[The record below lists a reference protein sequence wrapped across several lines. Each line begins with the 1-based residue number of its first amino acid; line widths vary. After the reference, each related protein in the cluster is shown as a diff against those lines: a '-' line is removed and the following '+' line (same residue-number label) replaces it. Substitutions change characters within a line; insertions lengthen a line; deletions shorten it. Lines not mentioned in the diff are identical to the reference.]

1 MMIARRLT
9 RLFAVC
15 SILLLAL
22 ACTAQQRAEPF
33 TPPEPTAAPDIAA
46 TVTARDRALP
56 QGGPEPTPVPASVS
70 QAATEFAAS
79 YASLSQEWD
88 GVHRDLDTWRQG
100 LTSCDASLVRVALR
114 GFSGDFSAVSRAAA
128 GLSRH
133 PSVRGMSD
141 QLIEAAR
148 QEEAALRRLRDTW
161 QPGESGPAPEAA
173 SSSFGNGGKGDSKGD
188 PDKDDSAANGTDAP
202 APQPGF
208 EGVAQARAN
217 ALALRQGVADQLSD
231 LQVMTGADA
240 EAQVAAFVSAFDSH
254 NSQWDRFHE
263 DYDTFRATQPSMTP
277 EGSLEG
283 LSRLVD
289 QHREL
294 VLLHRSLPSGANTR
308 YVSDV
313 LAEAVQDEDSALRRL
328 RGSFQRGGDSEGGAG
343 GDSGL
348 GLFSGLFGL
357 PPNGDKK
364 EDGENG
370 EGGGENGE
378 GGMEE
383 SPTPTPAPEG
393 NGSPEVEVSIQAGD
407 PGLFDA
413 FDEQLGLTNQARREA
428 GLALDGAVSAASA
441 GSRAAVTS
449 FTIGHDGL
457 ARSWDGFHGDYDSW
471 MAAEGGCDRAG
482 VTATIGGFAL
492 RMGEIA
498 ASARKL
504 PKAAPLRPLGELTV
518 EAAQR
523 EEEALRELRGGWSP
537 FDASVYHGL
546 DREITASGKMRR
558 QVSLG
563 ILELLDRYGI
573 SGS

>member
-1 MMIARRLT
+1 MMITRRVT

-56 QGGPEPTPVPASVS
+56 QGGPEPTPVPAIVS
-70 QAATEFAAS
+70 QAASEFAAS
-79 YASLSQEWD
+79 YASLSQDWD

-100 LTSCDASLVRVALR
+100 LTSCDASSVRVALR
-114 GFSGDFSAVSRAAA
+114 GFSGDFNAVSRAAA

-161 QPGESGPAPEAA
+161 QPGEPGPALEPEAA
-173 SSSFGNGGKGDSKGD
+173 SSSFGSNGSSGES
-188 PDKDDSAANGTDAP
+188 DKNNGAGNVVAAP
-202 APQPGF
+202 ALQPGF

-217 ALALRQGVADQLSD
+217 ALALRQSVADQLND
-231 LQVMTGADA
+231 LQDMTGVDA
-240 EAQVAAFVSAFDSH
+240 EDQVAAFATAFGALGE
-254 NSQWDRFHE
+254 QWDQFQA
-263 DYDTFRATQPSMTP
+263 DYDSFRAAQPGQTP
-277 EGSLEG
+277 EESLE
-283 LSRLVD
+283 RLNSLVG
-289 QHREL
+289 QHREI
-294 VLLHRSLPSGANTR
+294 VLAQRALPSGANTR

-313 LAEAVQDEDSALRRL
+313 LADAVQDEDSALRRL
-328 RGSFQRGGDSEGGAG
+328 RGSFQQEGEGDAG
-343 GDSGL
+343 EASS
-348 GLFSGLFGL
+348 GLFSGLSGL

-364 EDGENG
+364 ED
-370 EGGGENGE
+370 GENGE

-393 NGSPEVEVSIQAGD
+393 NGPPEVEVSIQAGD

-428 GLALDGAVSAASA
+428 GLALAGAVSAASA
-441 GSRAAVTS
+441 DSRAAVTS

-457 ARSWDGFHGDYDSW
+457 VRSWDGFHGDYDSW
-471 MAAEGGCDRAG
+471 MAAEGGCGRAE
-482 VTATIGGFAL
+482 VTAAIGGFAL

-498 ASARKL
+498 ASARQL
-504 PKAAPLRPLGELTV
+504 PKAQPLRPLGELTV

-523 EEEALRELRGGWSP
+523 EEEALRQLRANWSP
-537 FDASVYHGL
+537 FEASVYQAL
-546 DREITASGKMRR
+546 ARELTASGKMRR

>member
-1 MMIARRLT
+1 MMITRRVT

-70 QAATEFAAS
+70 QAASEFAAS
-79 YASLSQEWD
+79 YASLSQDWD

-100 LTSCDASLVRVALR
+100 LTSCDASSVRVALR
-114 GFSGDFSAVSRAAA
+114 GFSGDFNAVSRAAA

-161 QPGESGPAPEAA
+161 QPGETGPEPGAA
-173 SSSFGNGGKGDSKGD
+173 SSSFGSNGSSGES
-188 PDKDDSAANGTDAP
+188 DKNNGAGNVVAAP
-202 APQPGF
+202 ALQPGS

-217 ALALRQGVADQLSD
+217 AMALRQSVADQLND
-231 LQVMTGADA
+231 LQDMTGVDA
-240 EAQVAAFVSAFDSH
+240 EDQVAAFATAFDSLH
-254 NSQWDRFHE
+254 SQWDQFHE

-283 LSRLVD
+283 LNRLVD

-294 VLLHRSLPSGANTR
+294 VLLHRALPSGANTR

-313 LAEAVQDEDSALRRL
+313 LAIAAQDEDSALRRL
-328 RGSFQRGGDSEGGAG
+328 RGSFQQEGEGDAEQAS
-343 GDSGL
+343 S

-364 EDGENG
+364 VD
-370 EGGGENGE
+370 GENGE

-393 NGSPEVEVSIQAGD
+393 NGPPEVEVSIQAGD

-428 GLALDGAVSAASA
+428 GLALAGAVSAASA
-441 GSRAAVTS
+441 DSRAAVTS

-457 ARSWDGFHGDYDSW
+457 VRSWDGFHSDYDSW
-471 MAAEGGCDRAG
+471 MTAEGGCDRAE
-482 VTATIGGFAL
+482 VTAAIGGFAL

-498 ASARKL
+498 ASARQL
-504 PKAAPLRPLGELTV
+504 PKAQPLRPLGELTV
-518 EAAQR
+518 EAAHR
-523 EEEALRELRGGWSP
+523 EEEALRQLRANWSP
-537 FDASVYHGL
+537 FEASVYQAL
-546 DREITASGKMRR
+546 DRELTASGKMRR

>member
-1 MMIARRLT
+1 MMTTKRLT
-9 RLFAVC
+9 GLLALGF
-15 SILLLAL
+15 ILLLAL

-70 QAATEFAAS
+70 QAASEFAAS
-79 YASLSQEWD
+79 YASLSQDWD

-100 LTSCDASLVRVALR
+100 LTSCDASSVRVALR

-161 QPGESGPAPEAA
+161 QPGESGPAPESV
-173 SSSFGNGGKGDSKGD
+173 SSSFGNGDSKGD
-188 PDKDDSAANGTDAP
+188 PDKDDAANGTASP
-202 APQPGF
+202 ALQPGF

-217 ALALRQGVADQLSD
+217 ALSLRQGVADQLSD

-240 EAQVAAFVSAFDSH
+240 EDQVAAFATAFGALGE
-254 NSQWDRFHE
+254 QWDQFQA
-263 DYDTFRATQPSMTP
+263 DYDSFRAAQPGQTP
-277 EGSLEG
+277 EESLE
-283 LSRLVD
+283 RLNSLVG
-289 QHREL
+289 QHREI
-294 VLLHRSLPSGANTR
+294 VLAQRALPPGANTR

-313 LAEAVQDEDSALRRL
+313 LAIAAQDEDSALRRL
-328 RGSFQRGGDSEGGAG
+328 RGSFQQDGEGDPEEAS
-343 GDSGL
+343 S
-348 GLFSGLFGL
+348 GLFSGPFGL

-364 EDGENG
+364 ED
-370 EGGGENGE
+370 GENGE

-393 NGSPEVEVSIQAGD
+393 NGPPEVEVSIQAGD

-428 GLALDGAVSAASA
+428 GLALAGAVSAASA
-441 GSRAAVTS
+441 DSRAAVTS

-457 ARSWDGFHGDYDSW
+457 VRSWDGFHGDYDSW
-471 MAAEGGCDRAG
+471 MATEGGCDRAE
-482 VTATIGGFAL
+482 VTAAIGGFAL

-498 ASARKL
+498 ASARQL

-537 FDASVYHGL
+537 FDASVYQGL

>member
-1 MMIARRLT
+1 MMITRRVT

-46 TVTARDRALP
+46 TVTARDRGLP
-56 QGGPEPTPVPASVS
+56 QGGPEATPVPAIVS
-70 QAATEFAAS
+70 QAASEFAAS
-79 YASLSQEWD
+79 YASLSQDWD

-100 LTSCDASLVRVALR
+100 LTSCDASSVRVALR
-114 GFSGDFSAVSRAAA
+114 GFSGDFSAVSRTAA

-173 SSSFGNGGKGDSKGD
+173 SPSFGNGGDGGNGGSKGDS
-188 PDKDDSAANGTDAP
+188 DKDDANGTDAP
-202 APQPGF
+202 ALQPEF

-217 ALALRQGVADQLSD
+217 ALALRQSVADQLND
-231 LQVMTGADA
+231 LQDMTGVDA
-240 EAQVAAFVSAFDSH
+240 EDQVAAFATAFGALGE
-254 NSQWDRFHE
+254 QWDQFQA
-263 DYDTFRATQPSMTP
+263 DYDSFRAAQPGQTP
-277 EGSLEG
+277 EESLE
-283 LSRLVD
+283 RLNSLVG
-289 QHREL
+289 QHREI
-294 VLLHRSLPSGANTR
+294 VLAQRALPSGANTR

-313 LAEAVQDEDSALRRL
+313 LAGAVQDEDSALRRL
-328 RGSFQRGGDSEGGAG
+328 RGSFQQEGEGDAG
-343 GDSGL
+343 EASS
-348 GLFSGLFGL
+348 GLFSGLSGL

-370 EGGGENGE
+370 EGG
-378 GGMEE
+378 MEE
-383 SPTPTPAPEG
+383 TPTPTPTPEG
-393 NGSPEVEVSIQAGD
+393 NGPPEVEVSIQAGD

-413 FDEQLGLTNQARREA
+413 FDEQLGMTNQARREA
-428 GLALDGAVSAASA
+428 GLALAGAVSAASA
-441 GSRAAVTS
+441 DSRAAVTS

-457 ARSWDGFHGDYDSW
+457 VRSWDGFHSDYDSW
-471 MAAEGGCDRAG
+471 MAAEGGCDRAE
-482 VTATIGGFAL
+482 VTAAIGGFAL

-498 ASARKL
+498 ASARQL
-504 PKAAPLRPLGELTV
+504 PRAQPLRPLGELTV

-523 EEEALRELRGGWSP
+523 EEEALRQLRANWSP
-537 FDASVYHGL
+537 FEASVYQAL
-546 DREITASGKMRR
+546 DRELTASGKMRR

>member
-1 MMIARRLT
+1 MMTTKRLT
-9 RLFAVC
+9 GLLALGF
-15 SILLLAL
+15 ILLLAV

-70 QAATEFAAS
+70 QAASEFAAS
-79 YASLSQEWD
+79 YASLSQDWE

-100 LTSCDASLVRVALR
+100 LTSCDASSVRVALR

-161 QPGESGPAPEAA
+161 RPGESGPAPESV
-173 SSSFGNGGKGDSKGD
+173 SSSFGNGDSKGD
-188 PDKDDSAANGTDAP
+188 PDKDDAANGTASP
-202 APQPGF
+202 ALQPGF

-254 NSQWDRFHE
+254 NSQWDRFQA
-263 DYDTFRATQPSMTP
+263 DYDSFRAAQPGQTP
-277 EGSLEG
+277 EESLE
-283 LSRLVD
+283 RLNSLVG
-289 QHREL
+289 QHREI
-294 VLLHRSLPSGANTR
+294 VLAQRALPPGANTR

-313 LAEAVQDEDSALRRL
+313 LAIAAQDEDSALRRL
-328 RGSFQRGGDSEGGAG
+328 RGSFQQEGEGDPEEAS
-343 GDSGL
+343 S
-348 GLFSGLFGL
+348 GLFSGPFGL

-364 EDGENG
+364 ED
-370 EGGGENGE
+370 GENGE

-428 GLALDGAVSAASA
+428 GLALAGAVSAASA
-441 GSRAAVTS
+441 DSRAAVTS

-457 ARSWDGFHGDYDSW
+457 VRSWDGFHGDYDSW
-471 MAAEGGCDRAG
+471 MATEGGCGRAE
-482 VTATIGGFAL
+482 VTAAIGGFAL

-498 ASARKL
+498 ASARQL

-523 EEEALRELRGGWSP
+523 EEEALRGLRGGWSP
-537 FDASVYHGL
+537 FDASVYQGL

>member
-1 MMIARRLT
+1 MMTTKRLT
-9 RLFAVC
+9 GLLALGF
-15 SILLLAL
+15 ILLLAL
-22 ACTAQQRAEPF
+22 ACTAQQGAEPF

-56 QGGPEPTPVPASVS
+56 QGGPEPTPVPANVS
-70 QAATEFAAS
+70 QAASEFAAS
-79 YASLSQEWD
+79 YASLSQDWE

-100 LTSCDASLVRVALR
+100 LTSCDASSVRVALR

-161 QPGESGPAPEAA
+161 RPGESGPAPESV
-173 SSSFGNGGKGDSKGD
+173 SSSFGNGDSKGD
-188 PDKDDSAANGTDAP
+188 PDKDDAANGTASP
-202 APQPGF
+202 ALQPGF

-240 EAQVAAFVSAFDSH
+240 EDQVAAFATAFGALGE
-254 NSQWDRFHE
+254 QWDQFQA
-263 DYDTFRATQPSMTP
+263 DYDSFRAAQPGQTP
-277 EGSLEG
+277 EESLE
-283 LSRLVD
+283 RLNSLVG
-289 QHREL
+289 QHREI
-294 VLLHRSLPSGANTR
+294 VLAQRALPSGANTR

-313 LAEAVQDEDSALRRL
+313 LAIAAQDEDSALRRL
-328 RGSFQRGGDSEGGAG
+328 RGSFQQDGEGGAG

-348 GLFSGLFGL
+348 GLLSGPFGL

-364 EDGENG
+364 ED
-370 EGGGENGE
+370 GENGE

-393 NGSPEVEVSIQAGD
+393 NGPPEVEVSIQAGD

-428 GLALDGAVSAASA
+428 GLALAGAVSAASA
-441 GSRAAVTS
+441 DSRAAVTS
-449 FTIGHDGL
+449 FTIGHGGL
-457 ARSWDGFHGDYDSW
+457 VRSWDGFHGDYDSW
-471 MAAEGGCDRAG
+471 MATEGGCDRAE
-482 VTATIGGFAL
+482 VTAAIGGFAL

-498 ASARKL
+498 ASARQL

-537 FDASVYHGL
+537 FDASVYQGL

>member
-1 MMIARRLT
+1 MMITRRVT

-22 ACTAQQRAEPF
+22 ACTAQQGAEPF

-56 QGGPEPTPVPASVS
+56 QGGPEATPVPASIS
-70 QAATEFAAS
+70 QAASEFAAS

-100 LTSCDASLVRVALR
+100 LTSCDASSVRVALR

-148 QEEAALRRLRDTW
+148 REEAALRWLRDTW
-161 QPGESGPAPEAA
+161 QPGETGPAPEPEAA
-173 SSSFGNGGKGDSKGD
+173 SSSFGSNGSSGES
-188 PDKDDSAANGTDAP
+188 DKDNGAGNVVAALAL
-202 APQPGF
+202 QPGS

-217 ALALRQGVADQLSD
+217 ALALRQSVADQLND
-231 LQVMTGADA
+231 LQDMTGVDA
-240 EAQVAAFVSAFDSH
+240 EDQVAAFATAFGALGE
-254 NSQWDRFHE
+254 QWDQFQA
-263 DYDTFRATQPSMTP
+263 DYDSFRAAQPGQTP
-277 EGSLEG
+277 EESLE
-283 LSRLVD
+283 RLNSLVG
-289 QHREL
+289 QHREI
-294 VLLHRSLPSGANTR
+294 VLAQRALPSGANTR

-313 LAEAVQDEDSALRRL
+313 LAGAVQDEDSALRRL
-328 RGSFQRGGDSEGGAG
+328 RGSFQQEGEGDAG
-343 GDSGL
+343 EASS
-348 GLFSGLFGL
+348 GLFSGLSGL

-370 EGGGENGE
+370 EGR
-378 GGMEE
+378 MEE

-393 NGSPEVEVSIQAGD
+393 NGPPEVEVSIQAGD

-428 GLALDGAVSAASA
+428 GLALAGAVSAASA
-441 GSRAAVTS
+441 DSRAAVTS

-457 ARSWDGFHGDYDSW
+457 VRSWDGFHSDYDSW
-471 MAAEGGCDRAG
+471 MAAEGGCNRAE
-482 VTATIGGFAL
+482 VTAAIGGFAL

-498 ASARKL
+498 ASARQL
-504 PKAAPLRPLGELTV
+504 PKAQPLRPLGELTV

-523 EEEALRELRGGWSP
+523 EEEALRQLRANWSP
-537 FDASVYHGL
+537 FEASVYQAL
-546 DREITASGKMRR
+546 ARELTASGKVRR

>member
-1 MMIARRLT
+1 MIITRRVT
-9 RLFAVC
+9 RLLAVC

-56 QGGPEPTPVPASVS
+56 PGGPEPTPVPASVS
-70 QAATEFAAS
+70 QAASEFAAS
-79 YASLSQEWD
+79 YAALSQEWD

-100 LTSCDASLVRVALR
+100 LTSCDASSVRVALR

-148 QEEAALRRLRDTW
+148 QEETALRRLRDTW

-173 SSSFGNGGKGDSKGD
+173 SSSFGNGGNGGKGDSKGD
-188 PDKDDSAANGTDAP
+188 SDKDNANGTDAP
-202 APQPGF
+202 ALQPGF

-217 ALALRQGVADQLSD
+217 ALSLRQGVADQLSD

-240 EAQVAAFVSAFDSH
+240 EAQVAAFVSAFDSL
-254 NSQWDRFHE
+254 NSQWDLFHE
-263 DYDTFRATQPSMTP
+263 DYDTFRATQPSITP

-283 LSRLVD
+283 LNRLVD

-313 LAEAVQDEDSALRRL
+313 LAGAVQDEDSALRRL
-328 RGSFQRGGDSEGGAG
+328 RGSFQQDGEGDPGEPS
-343 GDSGL
+343 
-348 GLFSGLFGL
+348 SGLFPGLSGL
-357 PPNGDKK
+357 PPNVDKK

-370 EGGGENGE
+370 EGG
-378 GGMEE
+378 MEE
-383 SPTPTPAPEG
+383 PPAPTPAPEG
-393 NGSPEVEVSIQAGD
+393 NGPPEVEVSIQAGD

-428 GLALDGAVSAASA
+428 GLALAGAVSAASA
-441 GSRAAVTS
+441 DSRAAVTS

-457 ARSWDGFHGDYDSW
+457 VRSWDGFQGDYDSW
-471 MAAEGGCDRAG
+471 MATEGGCDRAE
-482 VTATIGGFAL
+482 VTATVGGFAL

-504 PKAAPLRPLGELTV
+504 PKAAPLRRLGELTV

-537 FDASVYHGL
+537 FDASVHHGL

-558 QVSLG
+558 QVSLS
-563 ILELLDRYGI
+563 IQELLDRYGGPP
-573 SGS
+573 SP

>member
-1 MMIARRLT
+1 MMITRRVT

-56 QGGPEPTPVPASVS
+56 QGGPEPTPVPAIVS
-70 QAATEFAAS
+70 QAASEFAAS
-79 YASLSQEWD
+79 YASLSQDWD

-100 LTSCDASLVRVALR
+100 LTSCDASSVRVALR
-114 GFSGDFSAVSRAAA
+114 GFSGDFNAVSRAAA

-161 QPGESGPAPEAA
+161 QPGEPGPALEPEAA
-173 SSSFGNGGKGDSKGD
+173 SSSFGSNGSSGES
-188 PDKDDSAANGTDAP
+188 DKNNGAGNVVAAP
-202 APQPGF
+202 ALQPGF

-217 ALALRQGVADQLSD
+217 ALALRQSVADQLND
-231 LQVMTGADA
+231 LQDMTGVDA
-240 EAQVAAFVSAFDSH
+240 EDQVAAFATAFGALGE
-254 NSQWDRFHE
+254 QWDQFQA
-263 DYDTFRATQPSMTP
+263 DYDSFRAAQPGQTP
-277 EGSLEG
+277 EESLE
-283 LSRLVD
+283 RLNSLVG
-289 QHREL
+289 QHREI
-294 VLLHRSLPSGANTR
+294 VLAQRALPSGANTR

-313 LAEAVQDEDSALRRL
+313 LADAVQDEDSALRRL
-328 RGSFQRGGDSEGGAG
+328 RGSFQQDGEGDAG
-343 GDSGL
+343 EASS
-348 GLFSGLFGL
+348 GLFSGLSGL

-364 EDGENG
+364 ED
-370 EGGGENGE
+370 GENGE

-393 NGSPEVEVSIQAGD
+393 NGPPEVGVSIQAGD

-428 GLALDGAVSAASA
+428 GLALAGAVSAASA
-441 GSRAAVTS
+441 DSRAAVTS

-457 ARSWDGFHGDYDSW
+457 VRSWDGFHGDYDSW
-471 MAAEGGCDRAG
+471 MVTEGGCGRAG
-482 VTATIGGFAL
+482 VTAAIGGFAL

-498 ASARKL
+498 ASARQL
-504 PKAAPLRPLGELTV
+504 PKAQPLRPLGELTV

-523 EEEALRELRGGWSP
+523 EEEALRQLRANWSP
-537 FDASVYHGL
+537 FEASVYQAL
-546 DREITASGKMRR
+546 ARELTASGKMRR

-573 SGS
+573 SR

>member
-1 MMIARRLT
+1 MMTTKRLT
-9 RLFAVC
+9 GLLALGF
-15 SILLLAL
+15 ILLLAL
-22 ACTAQQRAEPF
+22 ACTAQQGAEPF

-70 QAATEFAAS
+70 QAASEFAAS
-79 YASLSQEWD
+79 YATLSQDWD

-100 LTSCDASLVRVALR
+100 LTSCDASSVRVALR

-161 QPGESGPAPEAA
+161 RPGQPGPASEPEAA
-173 SSSFGNGGKGDSKGD
+173 SSSFGGNGGSGES
-188 PDKDDSAANGTDAP
+188 DKDNGAGNAVAAA
-202 APQPGF
+202 ALQPGF

-217 ALALRQGVADQLSD
+217 ALSLRQGVADQLSD
-231 LQVMTGADA
+231 LQDMTGADA
-240 EAQVAAFVSAFDSH
+240 EAQVAAFVAAH
-254 NSQWDRFHE
+254 GALGEQWDQFQA
-263 DYDTFRATQPSMTP
+263 DYDSFRAAQPGQTP
-277 EGSLEG
+277 EESLK
-283 LSRLVD
+283 RLNSLVG
-289 QHREL
+289 QHREI
-294 VLLHRSLPSGANTR
+294 VLAQRALPSGANTR

-328 RGSFQRGGDSEGGAG
+328 RGSFQQGGDVEGAAG
-343 GDSGL
+343 GDSGP
-348 GLFSGLFGL
+348 GLFPGLFGL
-357 PPNGDKK
+357 PVPGDAAK
-364 EDGENG
+364 ETP
-370 EGGGENGE
+370 ENGE
-378 GGMEE
+378 GGMEA
-383 SPTPTPAPEG
+383 SPTPEPKSGGGPAAD
-393 NGSPEVEVSIQAGD
+393 VSIQAAD

-428 GLALDGAVSAASA
+428 GLALAGAVSAASA
-441 GSRAAVTS
+441 DSRAAVTS

-457 ARSWDGFHGDYDSW
+457 VRSWDGFHGDYDSW
-471 MAAEGGCDRAG
+471 MATEGGCDRAE
-482 VTATIGGFAL
+482 VTAAIGGFAL

-498 ASARKL
+498 ASAREL

-523 EEEALRELRGGWSP
+523 EEEALKELRGGWSP
-537 FDASVYHGL
+537 FDASVYQGL

>member
-1 MMIARRLT
+1 MMTTKRLT
-9 RLFAVC
+9 GLLALGF
-15 SILLLAL
+15 ILLLAL

-56 QGGPEPTPVPASVS
+56 QGGPEPTPVPANVS
-70 QAATEFAAS
+70 QAASEFAAS
-79 YASLSQEWD
+79 YASLSQDWD

-100 LTSCDASLVRVALR
+100 LASCDASSVRVALR

-161 QPGESGPAPEAA
+161 QPGESGPAPESV
-173 SSSFGNGGKGDSKGD
+173 SSSFGGNGSSGES
-188 PDKDDSAANGTDAP
+188 DKDNGAGNAVAAA
-202 APQPGF
+202 ALQPGF

-217 ALALRQGVADQLSD
+217 ALALRKSVADQVND

-240 EAQVAAFVSAFDSH
+240 EDQVAAFATAFGALGE
-254 NSQWDRFHE
+254 QWDQFQA
-263 DYDTFRATQPSMTP
+263 DYDSFRAAQPGQTP
-277 EGSLEG
+277 EESLE
-283 LSRLVD
+283 RLNSLVG
-289 QHREL
+289 QHREI
-294 VLLHRSLPSGANTR
+294 VLAQRALPPGANTR

-313 LAEAVQDEDSALRRL
+313 LAIAAQDEDSALRRL
-328 RGSFQRGGDSEGGAG
+328 RGSFQQDGEGDPEEAS
-343 GDSGL
+343 SGL
-348 GLFSGLFGL
+348 GLFSGPFGL

-364 EDGENG
+364 ED
-370 EGGGENGE
+370 GENGE

-393 NGSPEVEVSIQAGD
+393 NGPPEVEVSIQAGD

-428 GLALDGAVSAASA
+428 GLALAGAVSAASA
-441 GSRAAVTS
+441 DSRAAVTS

-457 ARSWDGFHGDYDSW
+457 VRSWDGFHGDYDSW
-471 MAAEGGCDRAG
+471 MATEGGCDRAE
-482 VTATIGGFAL
+482 VTAAIGGFAL

-498 ASARKL
+498 ASARQL

-537 FDASVYHGL
+537 FDASVYQGL

>member
-1 MMIARRLT
+1 
-9 RLFAVC
+9 
-15 SILLLAL
+15 
-22 ACTAQQRAEPF
+22 
-33 TPPEPTAAPDIAA
+33 
-46 TVTARDRALP
+46 
-56 QGGPEPTPVPASVS
+56 
-70 QAATEFAAS
+70 
-79 YASLSQEWD
+79 
-88 GVHRDLDTWRQG
+88 
-100 LTSCDASLVRVALR
+100 VRVALR

-161 QPGESGPAPEAA
+161 RPGQPGPASEPEAA
-173 SSSFGNGGKGDSKGD
+173 SSSFGGNGGSGES
-188 PDKDDSAANGTDAP
+188 DKDNGAGNAVAAA
-202 APQPGF
+202 ALQPGF

-217 ALALRQGVADQLSD
+217 ALSLRQGVADQLSD
-231 LQVMTGADA
+231 LQDMTGADA
-240 EAQVAAFVSAFDSH
+240 EAQVAAFATAFGALGE
-254 NSQWDRFHE
+254 QWDQFQA
-263 DYDTFRATQPSMTP
+263 DYDSFRAAQPGQTP
-277 EGSLEG
+277 EESLKRLNG
-283 LSRLVD
+283 LVG
-289 QHREL
+289 QHREI
-294 VLLHRSLPSGANTR
+294 VLAQRALPPGANTR

-328 RGSFQRGGDSEGGAG
+328 RGSFQQGGDVEGAAG
-343 GDSGL
+343 GDSGP
-348 GLFSGLFGL
+348 GLFPGLFGL
-357 PPNGDKK
+357 PVPGDAAK
-364 EDGENG
+364 ETP
-370 EGGGENGE
+370 ENGE
-378 GGMEE
+378 GGMEA
-383 SPTPTPAPEG
+383 SPTPEPKSGGGPAAD
-393 NGSPEVEVSIQAGD
+393 VSIQAAD

-428 GLALDGAVSAASA
+428 GLALAGAVSAASA
-441 GSRAAVTS
+441 DSRAAVTS

-457 ARSWDGFHGDYDSW
+457 VRSWDGFHGDYDSW
-471 MAAEGGCDRAG
+471 MATEGGCDRAE
-482 VTATIGGFAL
+482 VTAAIGGFAL

-498 ASARKL
+498 ASARQL

-523 EEEALRELRGGWSP
+523 EEEALKELRGGWSP
-537 FDASVYHGL
+537 FDASVYQGL

>member
-9 RLFAVC
+9 PLFAVC

-22 ACTAQQRAEPF
+22 ACTAQQGAEPF
-33 TPPEPTAAPDIAA
+33 MPPEPTAAPDIAA

-70 QAATEFAAS
+70 QAASEFAAS
-79 YASLSQEWD
+79 YATLSQDWD
-88 GVHRDLDTWRQG
+88 GVHRDLDTWRRG
-100 LTSCDASLVRVALR
+100 LNSCDASSVRVALR

-188 PDKDDSAANGTDAP
+188 PDKDNGAGNAVAAA
-202 APQPGF
+202 ALQPGF

-217 ALALRQGVADQLSD
+217 ALALRKSVADQLSD

-240 EAQVAAFVSAFDSH
+240 EDQVAAFATAFGALGE
-254 NSQWDRFHE
+254 QWDQFQA
-263 DYDTFRATQPSMTP
+263 DYDSFRAAQPGQTP
-277 EGSLEG
+277 EESLK
-283 LSRLVD
+283 RLNSLVG
-289 QHREL
+289 QHREI
-294 VLLHRSLPSGANTR
+294 VLAQRALPSGANTR

-313 LAEAVQDEDSALRRL
+313 LAIAAQDEDSALRRL
-328 RGSFQRGGDSEGGAG
+328 RGSFQQGGDVEGAAG
-343 GDSGL
+343 GDSGP
-348 GLFSGLFGL
+348 GLFPGLFGL
-357 PPNGDKK
+357 PVPGDAAK
-364 EDGENG
+364 ETP
-370 EGGGENGE
+370 ENGE

-393 NGSPEVEVSIQAGD
+393 NGPPEVEVSIQAGD

-428 GLALDGAVSAASA
+428 GLALAGAVSAASA
-441 GSRAAVTS
+441 DSRAAVTS

-471 MAAEGGCDRAG
+471 MATEGGCDRAE
-482 VTATIGGFAL
+482 VTAAIGGFAL

-498 ASARKL
+498 ALAREL

>member
-1 MMIARRLT
+1 MMTTKRLT
-9 RLFAVC
+9 GLLALGF
-15 SILLLAL
+15 ILLLAL
-22 ACTAQQRAEPF
+22 ACTAQQGAEPF
-33 TPPEPTAAPDIAA
+33 TPPEPTAAPDIAG

-70 QAATEFAAS
+70 QAASEFAAS
-79 YASLSQEWD
+79 YATLSQDWD

-100 LTSCDASLVRVALR
+100 LTSCDASSVRVALR

-161 QPGESGPAPEAA
+161 RPGQPGPASEPEAA
-173 SSSFGNGGKGDSKGD
+173 SSSFGGNGGSGES
-188 PDKDDSAANGTDAP
+188 DKDNGAGNAVAAA
-202 APQPGF
+202 ALQPGF

-217 ALALRQGVADQLSD
+217 ALSLRQGVADQLSD
-231 LQVMTGADA
+231 LQDMTGADA
-240 EAQVAAFVSAFDSH
+240 EAQVAAFATAFGALGE
-254 NSQWDRFHE
+254 QWDQFQA
-263 DYDTFRATQPSMTP
+263 DYDSFRAAQPGQTP
-277 EGSLEG
+277 EESLK
-283 LSRLVD
+283 RLNSLVG
-289 QHREL
+289 QHREI
-294 VLLHRSLPSGANTR
+294 VLAQRALPSGANTR

-313 LAEAVQDEDSALRRL
+313 LAIAAQDEDSALRRL
-328 RGSFQRGGDSEGGAG
+328 RGSFQQDGEGDPGEAS
-343 GDSGL
+343 SGP
-348 GLFSGLFGL
+348 FGP

-364 EDGENG
+364 ED
-370 EGGGENGE
+370 GENGE

-393 NGSPEVEVSIQAGD
+393 NGPPEVEVSIQAGD

-413 FDEQLGLTNQARREA
+413 FDERLGLTNQARREA
-428 GLALDGAVSAASA
+428 GLALAGAVSAASA
-441 GSRAAVTS
+441 DNRAAVTS

-457 ARSWDGFHGDYDSW
+457 VRSWDGFHGDYDSW
-471 MAAEGGCDRAG
+471 MATEGGCGRAE
-482 VTATIGGFAL
+482 VTAAIGGFAL

-498 ASARKL
+498 ASARQL
-504 PKAAPLRPLGELTV
+504 PKAAPLRSLGELTV

-537 FDASVYHGL
+537 FDASVYQGL

>member
-1 MMIARRLT
+1 MMITRRAT

-22 ACTAQQRAEPF
+22 ACTAQQGSEPF

-56 QGGPEPTPVPASVS
+56 QGGPEPTPVPAIVS
-70 QAATEFAAS
+70 QAASEFASS
-79 YASLSQEWD
+79 YAALSQDWD

-100 LTSCDASLVRVALR
+100 LTSCDASSVRVALR
-114 GFSGDFSAVSRAAA
+114 GFSGDFRAVSRAAA

-161 QPGESGPAPEAA
+161 QPAESGPAPEPV
-173 SSSFGNGGKGDSKGD
+173 SSSFGNGGNGDSKGD
-188 PDKDDSAANGTDAP
+188 SDKDNGAGNAVAAA
-202 APQPGF
+202 ALQPGS

-217 ALALRQGVADQLSD
+217 ALALRQSVADQLND
-231 LQVMTGADA
+231 LQDMTGVDA
-240 EAQVAAFVSAFDSH
+240 EDQVAAFATAFGALGE
-254 NSQWDRFHE
+254 QWDQFQA
-263 DYDTFRATQPSMTP
+263 DYDSFRAAQPGQTP
-277 EGSLEG
+277 EESLK
-283 LSRLVD
+283 RLNSLVG
-289 QHREL
+289 QHREI
-294 VLLHRSLPSGANTR
+294 VLAQRALPSGANTR

-313 LAEAVQDEDSALRRL
+313 LAIAAQDEDSALRRL
-328 RGSFQRGGDSEGGAG
+328 RGSFQQEGEGDAEQVS
-343 GDSGL
+343 S

-364 EDGENG
+364 VDGENG
-370 EGGGENGE
+370 EGG
-378 GGMEE
+378 MDE

-393 NGSPEVEVSIQAGD
+393 NGPPEVEVSIQAGD

-428 GLALDGAVSAASA
+428 GLALAGAVSAASA
-441 GSRAAVTS
+441 DSRAAVTS

-457 ARSWDGFHGDYDSW
+457 VRSWDGFHSDYDSW
-471 MAAEGGCDRAG
+471 MTAEGGCDRAE
-482 VTATIGGFAL
+482 VTAAIGGFAL

-498 ASARKL
+498 ASARQL
-504 PKAAPLRPLGELTV
+504 PKAAPLRSLGELTV
-518 EAAQR
+518 EAAHR
-523 EEEALRELRGGWSP
+523 EEEALRQLRANWSP
-537 FDASVYHGL
+537 FEASVYQAL
-546 DREITASGKMRR
+546 DRELTASGKMRR

-573 SGS
+573 SR

>member
-1 MMIARRLT
+1 MMTTKRLT
-9 RLFAVC
+9 GLLALGF
-15 SILLLAL
+15 ILLLAL

-56 QGGPEPTPVPASVS
+56 QGGPEPTPVPANVS
-70 QAATEFAAS
+70 QAASEFAAS
-79 YASLSQEWD
+79 YASLSQDWD

-100 LTSCDASLVRVALR
+100 LTSCDASSVRVALR

-161 QPGESGPAPEAA
+161 RPGESGPAPESV
-173 SSSFGNGGKGDSKGD
+173 SSSFGNGDSKGD
-188 PDKDDSAANGTDAP
+188 PDKDDAANGTASP
-202 APQPGF
+202 ALQPGF

-240 EAQVAAFVSAFDSH
+240 EGQVAAFATAFGALGE
-254 NSQWDRFHE
+254 QWDQFQA
-263 DYDTFRATQPSMTP
+263 DYDSFRAAQPGQTP
-277 EGSLEG
+277 EESLEW
-283 LSRLVD
+283 LNSLVG
-289 QHREL
+289 QHREI
-294 VLLHRSLPSGANTR
+294 VLAQRALPPGANTR

-313 LAEAVQDEDSALRRL
+313 LAIAAQDEDSALRRL
-328 RGSFQRGGDSEGGAG
+328 RGSFQQDGEGDPEEAFS
-343 GDSGL
+343 
-348 GLFSGLFGL
+348 GLFSGPFDL

-364 EDGENG
+364 ED
-370 EGGGENGE
+370 GENGE

-393 NGSPEVEVSIQAGD
+393 NGPPEVEVSIQAGD

-428 GLALDGAVSAASA
+428 GLALAGAVSAASA
-441 GSRAAVTS
+441 DSRAAVTS
-449 FTIGHDGL
+449 FTIGHGGL
-457 ARSWDGFHGDYDSW
+457 VRSWDGFHGDYDSW
-471 MAAEGGCDRAG
+471 MATEGGCGRAE
-482 VTATIGGFAL
+482 VTAAIGGFAL

-498 ASARKL
+498 ASARQL

-537 FDASVYHGL
+537 FDASVYQGL

>member
-1 MMIARRLT
+1 MMTTKRLT
-9 RLFAVC
+9 GLLALGF
-15 SILLLAL
+15 ILLLAL

-70 QAATEFAAS
+70 QAASEFAAS
-79 YASLSQEWD
+79 YASLSQDWE

-100 LTSCDASLVRVALR
+100 LTSCDASSVRVALR

-161 QPGESGPAPEAA
+161 QPGESGPAPESV
-173 SSSFGNGGKGDSKGD
+173 SSSFGNGDSKGD
-188 PDKDDSAANGTDAP
+188 PDKDDAANGTASP
-202 APQPGF
+202 ALQPGF

-217 ALALRQGVADQLSD
+217 ALSLRQGVADQVND

-240 EAQVAAFVSAFDSH
+240 EDQVAAFATAFGALGE
-254 NSQWDRFHE
+254 QWDQFQA
-263 DYDTFRATQPSMTP
+263 DYDSFRAAQPGQTP
-277 EGSLEG
+277 EESLE
-283 LSRLVD
+283 RLNSLVG
-289 QHREL
+289 QHREI
-294 VLLHRSLPSGANTR
+294 VLAQRVLPPGGNTR

-313 LAEAVQDEDSALRRL
+313 LAIAAQDEDSALRRL
-328 RGSFQRGGDSEGGAG
+328 RGSFQQEGEGDPEEAS
-343 GDSGL
+343 S
-348 GLFSGLFGL
+348 GLFSGPFGL

-364 EDGENG
+364 ED
-370 EGGGENGE
+370 GENGE

-428 GLALDGAVSAASA
+428 GLALAGAVSAASA
-441 GSRAAVTS
+441 DSRAAVTS
-449 FTIGHDGL
+449 FTIGHGGL
-457 ARSWDGFHGDYDSW
+457 VRSWDGFHGDYDSW
-471 MAAEGGCDRAG
+471 MATEGGCGRAE
-482 VTATIGGFAL
+482 VTAAIGGFAL

-498 ASARKL
+498 ASARQL

-537 FDASVYHGL
+537 FDASVYQGL

>member
-1 MMIARRLT
+1 MMITKRLT
-9 RLFAVC
+9 GLLALGF
-15 SILLLAL
+15 ILLLAL

-46 TVTARDRALP
+46 TVTARDRGLP
-56 QGGPEPTPVPASVS
+56 QGGPEPTPVPAIVS
-70 QAATEFAAS
+70 QAASEFAAS
-79 YASLSQEWD
+79 YASLSQDWD

-100 LTSCDASLVRVALR
+100 LTSCDASSVRVALR
-114 GFSGDFSAVSRAAA
+114 GFSGDFNAVSRAAA

-148 QEEAALRRLRDTW
+148 QEEAALRWLRDTW
-161 QPGESGPAPEAA
+161 QPGETGPAPEV
-173 SSSFGNGGKGDSKGD
+173 SSSSLGNGGNGDSKGD
-188 PDKDDSAANGTDAP
+188 PDKDDANGTALP
-202 APQPGF
+202 ALQPGF

-217 ALALRQGVADQLSD
+217 ALSFRQGVADQLSD
-231 LQVMTGADA
+231 LQVMTGAEA
-240 EAQVAAFVSAFDSH
+240 EAQVAAFVSAFDSLH
-254 NSQWDRFHE
+254 SQWDQFHE

-283 LSRLVD
+283 LNRLVG
-289 QHREL
+289 QHREI
-294 VLLHRSLPSGANTR
+294 VLAQRALPSGANTR

-313 LAEAVQDEDSALRRL
+313 LAGAVQDEDSALRRL
-328 RGSFQRGGDSEGGAG
+328 RGSFQQAGDAEGEAG
-343 GDSGL
+343 GDSGP
-348 GLFSGLFGL
+348 GLLSGLFG
-357 PPNGDKK
+357 PPVPGDAV
-364 EDGENG
+364 EETPENG
-370 EGGGENGE
+370 EA
-378 GGMEE
+378 GMEE
-383 SPTPTPAPEG
+383 TPTPTPAPEG
-393 NGSPEVEVSIQAGD
+393 NGPLEVKVSIQAGD

-428 GLALDGAVSAASA
+428 GLALAGAVSAASA
-441 GSRAAVTS
+441 DSRAAVTS
-449 FTIGHDGL
+449 FIRGYDGL
-457 ARSWDGFHGDYDSW
+457 VRGWDGFHSDYDSW
-471 MAAEGGCDRAG
+471 MAAEGGCDRAE
-482 VTATIGGFAL
+482 VTAAIGGFAL

-498 ASARKL
+498 ASARQL

-537 FDASVYHGL
+537 FEASVYQAL
-546 DREITASGKMRR
+546 DRELTASGKMRR

>member
-1 MMIARRLT
+1 MMTTKRLT
-9 RLFAVC
+9 GLLALGF
-15 SILLLAL
+15 ILLLAV

-46 TVTARDRALP
+46 TVTARDRGLP
-56 QGGPEPTPVPASVS
+56 QGGPEPTPVPASVG
-70 QAATEFAAS
+70 QAASEFAAS
-79 YASLSQEWD
+79 YASLSQDWD

-100 LTSCDASLVRVALR
+100 LTSCYASSVRVALR

-148 QEEAALRRLRDTW
+148 QEEAALRRSRDTW
-161 QPGESGPAPEAA
+161 QPGQPGPAPEPEAA
-173 SSSFGNGGKGDSKGD
+173 SSSFGGNGSSGES
-188 PDKDDSAANGTDAP
+188 DKDNGAGNAVAAA
-202 APQPGF
+202 ALQPGF

-217 ALALRQGVADQLSD
+217 ALALRKSVADQLSD

-240 EAQVAAFVSAFDSH
+240 EDQVAAFATAFGALGE
-254 NSQWDRFHE
+254 QWDQFQA
-263 DYDTFRATQPSMTP
+263 DYDSFRAAQPGQTP
-277 EGSLEG
+277 EESLE
-283 LSRLVD
+283 RLNSLVG
-289 QHREL
+289 QHREI
-294 VLLHRSLPSGANTR
+294 VLAQRALPPGANTR

-313 LAEAVQDEDSALRRL
+313 LAIAAQDEDSALRRL
-328 RGSFQRGGDSEGGAG
+328 RGSFQQDGEGDPEEAS
-343 GDSGL
+343 S
-348 GLFSGLFGL
+348 GLFSGLFSGPFGL

-370 EGGGENGE
+370 EGG
-378 GGMEE
+378 MEE
-383 SPTPTPAPEG
+383 PPAPTPAPEG
-393 NGSPEVEVSIQAGD
+393 NGPPEVEVSIQAGD

-428 GLALDGAVSAASA
+428 GLALAGAVSAASA
-441 GSRAAVTS
+441 DSRAAVTS
-449 FTIGHDGL
+449 FTNGHDGL
-457 ARSWDGFHGDYDSW
+457 VRSWDGFHGDYDSW
-471 MAAEGGCDRAG
+471 MATEGGCGRAE
-482 VTATIGGFAL
+482 VTAAIGGFAL

-498 ASARKL
+498 ASARQL

-546 DREITASGKMRR
+546 DAELTASGKMRR

>member
-1 MMIARRLT
+1 
-9 RLFAVC
+9 
-15 SILLLAL
+15 
-22 ACTAQQRAEPF
+22 
-33 TPPEPTAAPDIAA
+33 
-46 TVTARDRALP
+46 
-56 QGGPEPTPVPASVS
+56 
-70 QAATEFAAS
+70 
-79 YASLSQEWD
+79 
-88 GVHRDLDTWRQG
+88 
-100 LTSCDASLVRVALR
+100 
-114 GFSGDFSAVSRAAA
+114 
-128 GLSRH
+128 
-133 PSVRGMSD
+133 MSD

-161 QPGESGPAPEAA
+161 RPGQPGPASEPGAA
-173 SSSFGNGGKGDSKGD
+173 SSSFGGNGSSGES
-188 PDKDDSAANGTDAP
+188 DKANSAGNAVA
-202 APQPGF
+202 AAALQPGF

-217 ALALRQGVADQLSD
+217 ALALRKSVADQLSD

-240 EAQVAAFVSAFDSH
+240 EDQVAAFVSAH
-254 NSQWDRFHE
+254 GALGEQWDQFQA
-263 DYDTFRATQPSMTP
+263 DYDSFRAAQPGQTP
-277 EGSLEG
+277 EESLK
-283 LSRLVD
+283 RLNSLVG
-289 QHREL
+289 QHREI
-294 VLLHRSLPSGANTR
+294 VLAQRALPSGANTR

-328 RGSFQRGGDSEGGAG
+328 RGSFQQEGEGDAG
-343 GDSGL
+343 EASS

-370 EGGGENGE
+370 EGG
-378 GGMEE
+378 MEA
-383 SPTPTPAPEG
+383 SPTPEPKSGGGPAA
-393 NGSPEVEVSIQAGD
+393 EVSIQAAD

-428 GLALDGAVSAASA
+428 GLALAGAVSAASA
-441 GSRAAVTS
+441 DSRAAVTS

-471 MAAEGGCDRAG
+471 MATEGGCDRAE
-482 VTATIGGFAL
+482 VTAAIGGFAL

-498 ASARKL
+498 ASARQL

-537 FDASVYHGL
+537 FDASVYQGL

>member
-1 MMIARRLT
+1 MMITRRVT

-22 ACTAQQRAEPF
+22 ACTAQQGAEPF

-56 QGGPEPTPVPASVS
+56 QGGPEATPVPASIS
-70 QAATEFAAS
+70 QAASEFAAS
-79 YASLSQEWD
+79 YASLSQEWE

-100 LTSCDASLVRVALR
+100 LTSCDASSVQVALR

-161 QPGESGPAPEAA
+161 QPGESGPAPEPV
-173 SSSFGNGGKGDSKGD
+173 SSSFGNGGNGDSKGD
-188 PDKDDSAANGTDAP
+188 SDKDNGAGNAVAAA
-202 APQPGF
+202 ALQPGF

-217 ALALRQGVADQLSD
+217 ALSLRQGVADQLSD
-231 LQVMTGADA
+231 LQDMTGVDA
-240 EAQVAAFVSAFDSH
+240 EAQVAAFVTAH
-254 NSQWDRFHE
+254 GALGEQWDQFQA
-263 DYDTFRATQPSMTP
+263 DYDSFRAVQPGQTP
-277 EGSLEG
+277 EESLE
-283 LSRLVD
+283 RLNSLVG
-289 QHREL
+289 QHREI
-294 VLLHRSLPSGANTR
+294 VLAQRALPSGANTR

-313 LAEAVQDEDSALRRL
+313 LAIAAQDEDSALRRL
-328 RGSFQRGGDSEGGAG
+328 RGSFQQEGEGDAG
-343 GDSGL
+343 EPSSGVFP
-348 GLFSGLFGL
+348 GLSGL

-370 EGGGENGE
+370 EGG
-378 GGMEE
+378 MEE
-383 SPTPTPAPEG
+383 SPTPIPAPEG
-393 NGSPEVEVSIQAGD
+393 NGPPEVEVSIQAGD

-428 GLALDGAVSAASA
+428 GLALAGAVSAASA
-441 GSRAAVTS
+441 DSRAAVTS

-457 ARSWDGFHGDYDSW
+457 VRSWDGFHGDYDSW
-471 MAAEGGCDRAG
+471 MAAEGGCDRAE
-482 VTATIGGFAL
+482 VTAAIGGFAL

-498 ASARKL
+498 ASARQL
-504 PKAAPLRPLGELTV
+504 PKAQPLRPLGELAV

-523 EEEALRELRGGWSP
+523 EEEALRQLRANWSP
-537 FDASVYHGL
+537 FEASVYQAL
-546 DREITASGKMRR
+546 ARELTASGKMRR

>member
-1 MMIARRLT
+1 MMITRRVT

-22 ACTAQQRAEPF
+22 ACTAQQGAEPF

-46 TVTARDRALP
+46 TVTARDQALP
-56 QGGPEPTPVPASVS
+56 QGGPEPTPVPAIVS
-70 QAATEFAAS
+70 QAASEFAAS
-79 YASLSQEWD
+79 YASLSQDWD

-100 LTSCDASLVRVALR
+100 LTSCDASSVRVALR
-114 GFSGDFSAVSRAAA
+114 GFSGDFNAVSRTAA

-161 QPGESGPAPEAA
+161 QPGEPGPAPEPEAA
-173 SSSFGNGGKGDSKGD
+173 SSSFGSNGSSGES
-188 PDKDDSAANGTDAP
+188 DKNNGAGNVVAAP
-202 APQPGF
+202 ALQPGS

-217 ALALRQGVADQLSD
+217 ALALRQSVADQLND
-231 LQVMTGADA
+231 LQDMTGVDA
-240 EAQVAAFVSAFDSH
+240 EDQVAAFATAFGALGE
-254 NSQWDRFHE
+254 QWDQFQA
-263 DYDTFRATQPSMTP
+263 DYDSFRAAQPGQTP
-277 EGSLEG
+277 EESLE
-283 LSRLVD
+283 RLNSLVG
-289 QHREL
+289 QHREI
-294 VLLHRSLPSGANTR
+294 VLAQRALPSGANTR

-313 LAEAVQDEDSALRRL
+313 LAGAVQDEDSALRRL
-328 RGSFQRGGDSEGGAG
+328 RGSFQQEGEGDAG
-343 GDSGL
+343 EASS
-348 GLFSGLFGL
+348 GLFSGLSGL

-370 EGGGENGE
+370 EGR
-378 GGMEE
+378 MEE

-393 NGSPEVEVSIQAGD
+393 NGPPEVEVSIQAGD

-428 GLALDGAVSAASA
+428 GLALAGAVSAASA
-441 GSRAAVTS
+441 DSRAAVTS

-457 ARSWDGFHGDYDSW
+457 VRSWDGFHSDYDSW
-471 MAAEGGCDRAG
+471 MAAEGGCDRAE
-482 VTATIGGFAL
+482 VTAAIGGFAL

-498 ASARKL
+498 ASARQL
-504 PKAAPLRPLGELTV
+504 PKAQPLRPLGELTV
-518 EAAQR
+518 EAAHR
-523 EEEALRELRGGWSP
+523 EEEALRQLRANWSP
-537 FDASVYHGL
+537 FEASVYQAL

>member
-1 MMIARRLT
+1 MMITRRVT

-56 QGGPEPTPVPASVS
+56 QGGPEPTPVPAIVS
-70 QAATEFAAS
+70 QAASEFAAS
-79 YASLSQEWD
+79 YASLSQDWD

-100 LTSCDASLVRVALR
+100 LTSCDASSVRVALR
-114 GFSGDFSAVSRAAA
+114 GFSGDFNAVSRAAA

-161 QPGESGPAPEAA
+161 QPGEPGPALEPEAA
-173 SSSFGNGGKGDSKGD
+173 SSSFGSNGSSGES
-188 PDKDDSAANGTDAP
+188 DKNNGAGNVVAAP
-202 APQPGF
+202 ALQPGF

-217 ALALRQGVADQLSD
+217 ALALRQSVADQLND
-231 LQVMTGADA
+231 LQDMTGVDA
-240 EAQVAAFVSAFDSH
+240 EDQVAAFATAFGALGE
-254 NSQWDRFHE
+254 QWDQFQA
-263 DYDTFRATQPSMTP
+263 DYDSFRAAQPGQTP
-277 EGSLEG
+277 EESLE
-283 LSRLVD
+283 RLNSLVG
-289 QHREL
+289 QHREI
-294 VLLHRSLPSGANTR
+294 VLAQRALPSGANTR

-313 LAEAVQDEDSALRRL
+313 LADAVQDEDSALRRL
-328 RGSFQRGGDSEGGAG
+328 RGSFQQDGEGDAG
-343 GDSGL
+343 EASS
-348 GLFSGLFGL
+348 GLFSGLSGL

-364 EDGENG
+364 ED
-370 EGGGENGE
+370 GENGE

-393 NGSPEVEVSIQAGD
+393 NGPPEVGVSIQAGD

-428 GLALDGAVSAASA
+428 GLALAGAVSAASA
-441 GSRAAVTS
+441 DSRAAVTS

-457 ARSWDGFHGDYDSW
+457 VRSWDGFHGDYDSW
-471 MAAEGGCDRAG
+471 MVTEGGCGRAG
-482 VTATIGGFAL
+482 VTAAIGGFAL

-498 ASARKL
+498 ASARQL
-504 PKAAPLRPLGELTV
+504 PKAQPLRPLGELTV

-523 EEEALRELRGGWSP
+523 EEEALRQLRANWSP
-537 FDASVYHGL
+537 FEASVYQAL
-546 DREITASGKMRR
+546 ARELTASGKMRR

-563 ILELLDRYGI
+563 IVELLDRYGI

>member
-1 MMIARRLT
+1 MIITRRVT

-33 TPPEPTAAPDIAA
+33 LPPEPTAAPDIAA

-56 QGGPEPTPVPASVS
+56 QGGPEPKPVPASVS
-70 QAATEFAAS
+70 QAASEFAAS
-79 YASLSQEWD
+79 YAALSQEWD

-100 LTSCDASLVRVALR
+100 LTSCDASSVQVALR

-128 GLSRH
+128 SLSRH

-148 QEEAALRRLRDTW
+148 QEETALRRLRDTW
-161 QPGESGPAPEAA
+161 QPGESGPAPEPA
-173 SSSFGNGGKGDSKGD
+173 SSSFGNGGNGDGKGD
-188 PDKDDSAANGTDAP
+188 PDKDDANGTALP
-202 APQPGF
+202 ALQPGF

-217 ALALRQGVADQLSD
+217 ALSLRQGVADQLSD
-231 LQVMTGADA
+231 LQDMTGADA
-240 EAQVAAFVSAFDSH
+240 EAQVVAFATAFDSL

-283 LSRLVD
+283 LNQLVD

-294 VLLHRSLPSGANTR
+294 VLLHRSVPSGANTR

-313 LAEAVQDEDSALRRL
+313 LAGAVQDEDSALRRL
-328 RGSFQRGGDSEGGAG
+328 RGSFQQGGDAEGKAG
-343 GDSGL
+343 GDSAS

-357 PPNGDKK
+357 PVPGDAVA
-364 EDGENG
+364 ETP
-370 EGGGENGE
+370 ENGE

-383 SPTPTPAPEG
+383 TPTPTPAPEG
-393 NGSPEVEVSIQAGD
+393 NGPPDVKVSIQAGD

-413 FDEQLGLTNQARREA
+413 FDEQLGLSNQARREA
-428 GLALDGAVSAASA
+428 GLALAGAVSAASA
-441 GSRAAVTS
+441 DSRAEVTS

-457 ARSWDGFHGDYDSW
+457 VRSWDGFHGDYDSW
-471 MAAEGGCDRAG
+471 IAAEGGCDRAAA
-482 VTATIGGFAL
+482 TAAIGGFAL

-498 ASARKL
+498 ASARQL

-523 EEEALRELRGGWSP
+523 EEEALRGLRGGWSP
-537 FDASVYHGL
+537 FDASVYQGL

-563 ILELLDRYGI
+563 ILELLERYGGPP
-573 SGS
+573 SP